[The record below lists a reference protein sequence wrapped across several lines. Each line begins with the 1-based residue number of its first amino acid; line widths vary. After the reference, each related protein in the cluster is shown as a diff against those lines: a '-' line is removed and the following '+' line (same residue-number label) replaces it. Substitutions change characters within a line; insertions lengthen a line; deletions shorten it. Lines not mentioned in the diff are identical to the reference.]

1 MAIVLLTLIFV
12 FLFLGLNEAMLIEE
26 IKNGSATRLARHK
39 LENQQLANQPLVNQ
53 PLADQP
59 LADQLLADQ
68 PLADQL
74 LADQPLADQ
83 SLADQ
88 SLADQQLNELAGTHL
103 NLAGRLYKGSGLAK
117 HRVRRMV
124 GRRTKCLFEPKKFC
138 SNFTHGSITKKFCL
152 VVRIKRCTALD

>member
-53 PLADQP
+53 P
-59 LADQLLADQ
+59 LADQ

-138 SNFTHGSITKKFCL
+138 TKFTHGLITKKFCL
-152 VVRIKRCTALD
+152 IVRIKHCSALD